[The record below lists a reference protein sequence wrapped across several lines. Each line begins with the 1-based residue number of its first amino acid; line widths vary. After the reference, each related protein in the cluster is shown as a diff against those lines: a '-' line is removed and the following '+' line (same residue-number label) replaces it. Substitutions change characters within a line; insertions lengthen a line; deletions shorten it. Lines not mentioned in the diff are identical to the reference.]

1 MKLLAPPSHHPPSSS
16 PPAQNE
22 FNGKTPNALSYLHIN
37 APISFVWS
45 LDTWLTSIVMN
56 KINFG
61 WYPPLFFIHLRVK
74 HAQIHFGIS
83 RFEIIPGSPLLCH
96 QLSTHHL
103 FAIKQTYLLLG
114 WYKIVVLRVIADAN
128 DFKEPP
134 QSFHQASE
142 LFILQL
148 LTEVEE
154 GWRDFNLWRWSWQ
167 CNDWEDSF
175 ESLHTQ
181 HHQEEL
187 KRTFQKQQ
195 LDVQF
200 NNAKGA
206 IVIGNL
212 SNRNVRFDRDLS
224 PLPRSQA
231 WEFSVR
237 SWISTVSQWGLK
249 SR

>member
-1 MKLLAPPSHHPPSSS
+1 MKLLAPPSHHPSSSS

-45 LDTWLTSIVMN
+45 LDTWLNSIVMN

-61 WYPPLFFIHLRVK
+61 WYLPLFFIHLRVK
-74 HAQIHFGIS
+74 LAQIHFGIS
-83 RFEIIPGSPLLCH
+83 RFEIILGSPLLCH

-103 FAIKQTYLLLG
+103 LSIKQTYLLLG

-134 QSFHQASE
+134 PKFSS
-142 LFILQL
+142 
-148 LTEVEE
+148 
-154 GWRDFNLWRWSWQ
+154 GWWWSWQ

-224 PLPRSQA
+224 PLPRSQT